1 MNPLNLVVDN
11 RTLARAALPG
21 IEHET
26 LAGAGDGLASL
37 SMWRQ
42 TIAPGGAT
50 PPHRHDCD
58 EAVLIQSGRGE
69 VHIDGR
75 VIAFGADFT
84 LILPRNVAHQ
94 IINTGE
100 EPIRL
105 VAAFSMTPVHVA
117 FPDGAPLE
125 VPWRS

>member
-1 MNPLNLVVDN
+1 MDTANLVVDN
-11 RTLARAALPG
+11 RTLAHAALPG

-26 LAGAGDGLASL
+26 LAGADNGLTSL

-69 VHIDGR
+69 AHIDGR
-75 VIAFGADFT
+75 VMAFGPDFT
-84 LILPRNVAHQ
+84 LILPRNVPHQ
-94 IINTGE
+94 IFNTSE
-100 EPIRL
+100 EPLRM
-105 VAAFSMTPVHVA
+105 VAAFAMTPVHVA
-117 FPDGAPLE
+117 LPDGTPLE

>member
-1 MNPLNLVVDN
+1 MNTSNHVVDN
-11 RTLARAALPG
+11 RTLAHAALPG

-26 LAGAGDGLASL
+26 LACADNGLASL

-50 PPHRHDCD
+50 PPHLHDCD

-69 VHIDGR
+69 LHIDGR
-75 VIAFGADFT
+75 VIPFGPDFT
-84 LILPRNVAHQ
+84 LILPRNVPHQ
-94 IINTGE
+94 IVNTGD
-100 EPIRL
+100 EPLRV
-105 VAAFSMTPVHVA
+105 VAAFSMTPVHVV
-117 FPDGAPLE
+117 FPDGSPLE